1 MRYIIVLGILGLV
14 TGLSELLSS
23 YADGASTSYYL
34 IISGLLVGI
43 VIILSGCELFANG
56 VECLGDRLDMSHA
69 TVGSLLAAV
78 GTALPETIVPI
89 LALLFGHGTHGKEIA
104 VGAILGAPFM
114 LGTLAMFLLGVTVTV
129 LKVFKRRPEATLD
142 INAPVMKFEMIFFL
156 ITMGIVAALSFL
168 KISLLNHLGGAGL
181 LMLYGVFVFYALR
194 HEPEE
199 GEEFS
204 EYFHFNTLLKCPKNL
219 RWIIIQIMVGLIF
232 IIFGAHLFVKYLT
245 AFSIKTGI
253 PSLILSLIITPV
265 ATELPEKFN
274 SITWT
279 IKGKDTMGVG
289 NITGA
294 MVFQSTIPVSIGLI
308 FTDWM
313 LSWKEFYNIFSSL
326 AMAGL
331 VLLYIKR
338 KKNLPAPVL
347 LAGGLFYLGYILL
360 VI

>member
-1 MRYIIVLGILGLV
+1 MRYIIVAGIIGLIA
-14 TGLSELLSS
+14 GLSEFLSTF
-23 YADGASTSYYL
+23 ANGATTPYYF
-34 IISGLLVGI
+34 IIPGLLLGI
-43 VIILSGCELFANG
+43 VIILGGCELFANS

-89 LALLFGHGTHGKEIA
+89 LALLFGHKTHGMEIA

-114 LGTLAMFLLGVTVTV
+114 LGTIAMFLLGITVTL
-129 LKVFKRRPEATLD
+129 LKVTGRRNKALLD
-142 INAPVMKFEMIFFL
+142 INAPALKLEMVFFIITISIL
-156 ITMGIVAALSFL
+156 IVTSLIGIGTVNH
-168 KISLLNHLGGAGL
+168 ISGVILLAI
-181 LMLYGVFVFYALR
+181 YAVFVFFTLR
-194 HEPEE
+194 HESEE
-199 GEEFS
+199 GEEYT
-204 EYFHFNTLLKCPKNL
+204 EHFHFTTLLQCPKNM
-219 RWIIIQIMVGLIF
+219 RWIIIQLIAGLIF

-279 IKGKDTMGVG
+279 IKGKDTIGIG

-294 MVFQSTIPVSIGLI
+294 MVFQSTIPVSIGLF
-308 FTDWM
+308 FTTWQ
-313 LSWKEFYNIFSSL
+313 LSPLEFYNLTSCL
-326 AMAGL
+326 VMAAL
-331 VLLYIKR
+331 ILIYVK
-338 KKNLPAPVL
+338 KKNDLPAPVL

-360 VI
+360 VV